1 MTEQTKSNHDIITEA
16 FQTYLDENTRFS
28 AKGVKASA
36 ARARKA
42 LGELRKAAGER
53 RKEIMAEKTAMAEK
67 KA

>member
-16 FQTYLDENTRFS
+16 FQNYLDENTRFTE
-28 AKGVKASA
+28 KGIKASA

-53 RKEIMAEKTAMAEK
+53 RKEITAEKAALAEK

>member
-1 MTEQTKSNHDIITEA
+1 MTDKSNHDIIREA
-16 FQTYLDENTRFS
+16 FQTYVDENTRFVE
-28 AKGVKASA
+28 KGVKASA